1 MVEMFKKIL
10 KMNLLVLF
18 SALLFSSSTMAN
30 TEGDKLIG
38 FWFTEDDKA
47 TVEVYREG
55 DAYFGRIVALKN
67 PLYADNTTTGM
78 PGQPKVDLNN
88 PDLDKQ
94 SRPIVGLN
102 LLRAFIYIGDNKWRK
117 GKIYDPGNGKDYDCN
132 IKLKDDGSLSLR
144 CYIGFSLFGRT
155 TIWRPTTKPS

>member
-1 MVEMFKKIL
+1 MFNKLL
-10 KMNLLVLF
+10 KVKLLVLF
-18 SALLFSSSTMAN
+18 GLLLFSVVSIASV
-30 TEGDKLIG
+30 EGDRLLA
-38 FWFTEDDKA
+38 FWFTEDDDA
-47 TVEVYREG
+47 TVEIYRED

-67 PLYADNTTTGM
+67 PLYADDTTTGM
-78 PGQPKVDLNN
+78 AGQPKVDLNN

-102 LLRAFIYIGDNKWRK
+102 LLRGFIYIGDNKWRK

>member
-1 MVEMFKKIL
+1 MFNKLLKVE
-10 KMNLLVLF
+10 LLVLLGL
-18 SALLFSSSTMAN
+18 LLFSVVSIASV
-30 TEGDKLIG
+30 EGDRLLA
-38 FWFTEDDKA
+38 FWFTEDDNA
-47 TVEVYREG
+47 TVEIYRED

-67 PLYADNTTTGM
+67 PLYADDTTTGM
-78 PGQPKVDLNN
+78 ACQPKVDLNN

-102 LLRAFIYIGDNKWRK
+102 LLRGFIYIGDNKWRK
-117 GKIYDPGNGKDYDCN
+117 GKIYDPENGKDYDCN

>member
-1 MVEMFKKIL
+1 MFNKLL
-10 KMNLLVLF
+10 KVKLLVLF
-18 SALLFSSSTMAN
+18 GLLLFSVVSIASV
-30 TEGDKLIG
+30 EGDRLLA
-38 FWFTEDDKA
+38 FWFTEDDNA
-47 TVEVYREG
+47 TVEIYRED
-55 DAYFGRIVALKN
+55 DAYFGRIVVLKN
-67 PLYADNTTTGM
+67 PLYADDTTTGM
-78 PGQPKVDLNN
+78 AGQPKVDLNN

-102 LLRAFIYIGDNKWRK
+102 LLRGFIYIGDNKWRK

>member
-1 MVEMFKKIL
+1 MFNKLL
-10 KMNLLVLF
+10 KVKLLVLF
-18 SALLFSSSTMAN
+18 GLLLFSVVSIASV
-30 TEGDKLIG
+30 EGDRLLA
-38 FWFTEDDKA
+38 FWFTEDDNA
-47 TVEVYREG
+47 TVEIYRED

-67 PLYADNTTTGM
+67 PLYADDTTTGM
-78 PGQPKVDLNN
+78 AGQPKVDLNN

-94 SRPIVGLN
+94 SRPIVGLS
-102 LLRAFIYIGDNKWRK
+102 LLRGFIYIGDNKWRK

>member
-1 MVEMFKKIL
+1 MFNKLL
-10 KMNLLVLF
+10 KVKLLVLF
-18 SALLFSSSTMAN
+18 GLLLFSVVSIASV
-30 TEGDKLIG
+30 EGDRLLA
-38 FWFTEDDKA
+38 FWFTDDDDA
-47 TVEVYREG
+47 TVEIYRED

-67 PLYADNTTTGM
+67 PLYADATTTGM
-78 PGQPKVDLNN
+78 AGQPKVDLNN

-102 LLRAFIYIGDNKWRK
+102 LLRGFIYIGDNKWRK

>member
-1 MVEMFKKIL
+1 MFNKLL
-10 KMNLLVLF
+10 KVKLLVLF
-18 SALLFSSSTMAN
+18 GLLLFSVVSIASV
-30 TEGDKLIG
+30 EGDRLLA
-38 FWFTEDDKA
+38 FWFTEDDNA
-47 TVEVYREG
+47 TVEIYRED

-67 PLYADNTTTGM
+67 PLYADDTTTGM
-78 PGQPKVDLNN
+78 AGQPKVDLNN

-102 LLRAFIYIGDNKWRK
+102 LLRGFIYIGDNKWRK

>member
-1 MVEMFKKIL
+1 VFNKLL
-10 KMNLLVLF
+10 KVKLLVLF
-18 SALLFSSSTMAN
+18 GLLLFSVVSIASV
-30 TEGDKLIG
+30 EGDRLLA
-38 FWFTEDDKA
+38 FWFTEDDNA
-47 TVEVYREG
+47 TVEIYRED

-67 PLYADNTTTGM
+67 PLYADDTTTGM
-78 PGQPKVDLNN
+78 AGQPKVDLNN

-102 LLRAFIYIGDNKWRK
+102 LLRGFIYIGDNKWRK

>member
-1 MVEMFKKIL
+1 MFNKLL
-10 KMNLLVLF
+10 KVKLLVLF
-18 SALLFSSSTMAN
+18 GLLLFSVVSIASV
-30 TEGDKLIG
+30 EGDRLLA
-38 FWFTEDDKA
+38 FWFTEDDDA
-47 TVEVYREG
+47 TVEIYRED

-67 PLYADNTTTGM
+67 PLYADDTTTGM
-78 PGQPKVDLNN
+78 AGQPKVDLNN

-94 SRPIVGLN
+94 SRPIVGLS
-102 LLRAFIYIGDNKWRK
+102 LLRGFIYIGDNKWRK

>member
-1 MVEMFKKIL
+1 MFNKLL
-10 KMNLLVLF
+10 KVKLLVLF
-18 SALLFSSSTMAN
+18 GLLLFSVVSIASV
-30 TEGDKLIG
+30 EGDRLLA
-38 FWFTEDDKA
+38 FWFTEDDNA
-47 TVEVYREG
+47 TVEIYRED

-67 PLYADNTTTGM
+67 PLYADDTTTGM
-78 PGQPKVDLNN
+78 ACQPTVDLNN

-102 LLRAFIYIGDNKWRK
+102 LLRGFIYIGDNKWRK

>member
-1 MVEMFKKIL
+1 MFNKLL
-10 KMNLLVLF
+10 KVKLLVLF
-18 SALLFSSSTMAN
+18 GLLLFSVVSIASV
-30 TEGDKLIG
+30 EGDRLLA
-38 FWFTEDDKA
+38 FWFTEDDDA
-47 TVEVYREG
+47 TVEIYRED
-55 DAYFGRIVALKN
+55 DAYFGRIVALKT
-67 PLYADNTTTGM
+67 PLYTDNTTTGM
-78 PGQPKVDLNN
+78 AGQPKVDLNN

-102 LLRAFIYIGDNKWRK
+102 LLRGFIYIGDNKWRK

>member
-1 MVEMFKKIL
+1 MFNKLL
-10 KMNLLVLF
+10 KVKLLVLF
-18 SALLFSSSTMAN
+18 GLLLFSVVSIASV
-30 TEGDKLIG
+30 EGDRLLA
-38 FWFTEDDKA
+38 FWFTEDDNA
-47 TVEVYREG
+47 TVEIYRED

-67 PLYADNTTTGM
+67 PLYADDTTTGM
-78 PGQPKVDLNN
+78 AGQPKVDLNN

-102 LLRAFIYIGDNKWRK
+102 LLRGFIYIGDNKWRK

-132 IKLKDDGSLSLR
+132 IKLKDDGSLSVR
-144 CYIGFSLFGRT
+144 GYIGFSLFGRT